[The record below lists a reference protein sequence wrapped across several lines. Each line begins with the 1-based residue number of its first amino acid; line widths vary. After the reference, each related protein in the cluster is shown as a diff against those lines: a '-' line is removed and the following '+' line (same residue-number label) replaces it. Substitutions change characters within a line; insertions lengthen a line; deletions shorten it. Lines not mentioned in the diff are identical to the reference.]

1 MSIYVSTPLCRL
13 GVGALLLCTVSAN
26 ASTIATPD
34 LVERRGMP
42 IAQSFLDKHGDNVS
56 FVATR
61 SGVSCVASQPI
72 AIADSVYVS
81 PTGALVP
88 FSEITRSPASSVQAI
103 AQPDGAVAFRVQLKY
118 SPDPQKPMLLV
129 INGAPVD
136 VGDSLEL
143 STDSLLLTGDRAAA
157 LEDAF
162 LLGEAVTFTAT
173 SNVAADGTGRQVT
186 DTIIAPDM
194 AGLAACL
201 VTLEELLDAEELPD
215 FAMADLEFP
224 ELEAQ
229 EAEVQGNSLRDIN
242 FMDSIIAGFDPYGSI
257 MPDDGGVMAQVD
269 SDPSEPALPIP
280 VTGLRVELTAR
291 PDPESRIDPSVLA
304 SCRMRDI
311 PENVYL
317 GRLRAVTGFFSQ
329 TQDVYVAFDDEGQL
343 QRAYVPGIFDSDLT
357 NGVNTARV
365 SLAAD
370 SNLPDQP
377 NTVRGCLG
385 DALLEAPVCAFT
397 REGEDGFVV
406 AECGV
411 LGMSETR
418 EDFLASVL
426 DLPAVGD
433 FPANTNIG
441 TRIVPNSSGR
451 SSGFSS
457 FGGGGTGGGRV
468 PRFGEDEPS
477 EIGIGGSGGSGDTGG
492 GGGGG
497 GPDIPAIPLPAALW
511 LMLGGMAALFGLKAR
526 RNLIMRG

>member
-1 MSIYVSTPLCRL
+1 MSIYLSTPVCRL
-13 GVGALLLCTVSAN
+13 GAGALLLCTVSAS

-42 IAQSFLDKHGDNVS
+42 IAQSFLDTHGDNVS

-72 AIADSVYVS
+72 AIAESVYTS

-88 FSEITRSPASSVQAI
+88 FADVTRSPASSIQAV

-118 SPDPQKPMLLV
+118 SPDPRKPMTLV
-129 INGAPVD
+129 INDQPLD
-136 VGDSLEL
+136 VADSLEV
-143 STDSLLLTGDRAAA
+143 STDSLLLTGSRAAA

-162 LLGEAVTFTAT
+162 GLGQTVSLTAT

-194 AGLAACL
+194 AGLSACL
-201 VTLEELLDAEELPD
+201 VTLAELLSAAELPD
-215 FAMADLEFP
+215 FAMADLDVP
-224 ELEAQ
+224 EVEIPD
-229 EAEVQGNSLRDIN
+229 NSLRDVS
-242 FMDSIIAGFDPYGSI
+242 FMESIISGFDPDGSI
-257 MPDDGGVMAQVD
+257 TPDNGGIMAQVEGV
-269 SDPSEPALPIP
+269 PSEPALPIP

-291 PDPESRIDPSVLA
+291 PDPESRIDPSMLA

-311 PENVYL
+311 PETLYM
-317 GRLRAVTGFFSQ
+317 GRLKAVTGFFSQ
-329 TQDVYVAFDDEGQL
+329 TQDVYVAFDEDGQL

-357 NGVNTARV
+357 NGVNSARV

-397 REGEDGFVV
+397 RENEDGFVV

-426 DLPAVGD
+426 DLPAIGD
-433 FPANTNIG
+433 IPTNTNIG

-457 FGGGGTGGGRV
+457 FGGGGGTGGGRV

-477 EIGIGGSGGSGDTGG
+477 VIGIGGSGGSGETGNGG
-492 GGGGG
+492 GGGN
-497 GPDIPAIPLPAALW
+497 IPAIPLPAALW
-511 LMLGGMAALFGLKAR
+511 LMLGGMAGLLGLKVKRKLTLRA
-526 RNLIMRG
+526 

>member
-1 MSIYVSTPLCRL
+1 MSIYLSTPMCRL
-13 GVGALLLCTVSAN
+13 GAGALLLCTVSAN

-42 IAQSFLDKHGDNVS
+42 IAQSFLDTHGDNVS

-72 AIADSVYVS
+72 AIAESVYIS

-88 FSEITRSPASSVQAI
+88 FSDITRSPASSIQAI

-118 SPDPQKPMLLV
+118 SPDPQKPMVLMV
-129 INGAPVD
+129 NGESVD
-136 VGDSLEL
+136 IGDSLER
-143 STDSLLLTGDRAAA
+143 STDSLLLTGPRAAA

-162 LLGEAVTFTAT
+162 LLGESVTFTAT

-194 AGLAACL
+194 AGLSACL
-201 VTLEELLDAEELPD
+201 VTLEELLSAEELPD

-224 ELEAQ
+224 EV
-229 EAEVQGNSLRDIN
+229 EVPGNSLRDIN
-242 FMDSIIAGFDPYGSI
+242 FLESIIAGFDPEGSI
-257 MPDDGGVMAQVD
+257 RPDNGGVMAQVD
-269 SDPSEPALPIP
+269 SEPSEPALPIP
-280 VTGLRVELTAR
+280 VTGLRVELSAR
-291 PDPESRIDPSVLA
+291 PDPESRIDPSVLE

-357 NGVNTARV
+357 NGVNSARV

-418 EDFLASVL
+418 EDFLASVIDPPFVS
-426 DLPAVGD
+426 DL
-433 FPANTNIG
+433 PANTNIG
-441 TRIVPNSSGR
+441 TRIVPNSGGS

-457 FGGGGTGGGRV
+457 FGGGGGGTGGGRV
-468 PRFGEDEPS
+468 PRFGEDEPTD
-477 EIGIGGSGGSGDTGG
+477 IGIGGSGGSGNTGG
-492 GGGGG
+492 GGNGGG
-497 GPDIPAIPLPAALW
+497 GGNDIPAIPLPAALW
-511 LMLGGMAALFGLKAR
+511 LMLGGMAALFGLKVR
-526 RNLIMRG
+526 RTVTLRG